1 MVRLVPMSQTEFEA
15 YVENL
20 VREYAQSHVDAGNW
34 TAEEALEMARESTH
48 RLLPQGLA
56 TENQYLLSIE
66 DGTLGE
72 KVGVLWFAVEDREG
86 GRRAFVYD
94 VEIDEAYRRRGY
106 ATQAFEALEARVRDL
121 GLPRI
126 MLHVFGSNH
135 AARALYAKLGFEE
148 VDLIL
153 SKTLGP

>member
-20 VREYAQSHVDAGNW
+20 VREYAQSQVDAGNW
-34 TAEEALEMARESTH
+34 TAEEALELARESTH

-106 ATQAFEALEARVRDL
+106 ATRAFQALEARVRDL

-153 SKTLGP
+153 SKTVL